1 MVETKATL
9 PTLPFS
15 TYKMKLCFH
24 DGKQNKNIIRALK
37 IYNNKKVPITN
48 VWMVKTNA
56 AQPTLTLLY
65 VQNNTVFP

>member
-9 PTLPFS
+9 PTLQLS

-37 IYNNKKVPITN
+37 IYNNKKVPITS
-48 VWMVKTNA
+48 VWMVKTNV

-65 VQNNTVFP
+65 VQNNAVFP